1 MVALT
6 VDMIVYF
13 LFHDGSLSIVQCQAN
28 MCFLDWEYLYFRRVW
43 SNMNPMHSLSMFQ
56 LALNWN
62 AITVHYL
69 EPLVLDAVY
78 YTVKLVI
85 FRYCINS
92 INTCISLIND
102 HLPSIQASTVIL
114 KNSD

>member
-1 MVALT
+1 
-6 VDMIVYF
+6 
-13 LFHDGSLSIVQCQAN
+13 
-28 MCFLDWEYLYFRRVW
+28 
-43 SNMNPMHSLSMFQ
+43 MNPMHSLSMFQ

-62 AITVHYL
+62 VITVHYL

-85 FRYCINS
+85 FRYCINI
-92 INTCISLIND
+92 INACISLIND
-102 HLPSIQASTVIL
+102 HLPSIQASTVML